1 MTDRLYYHD
10 SYVKEFDATVV
21 SCEQVPAAE
30 STPGG
35 AHGGHEGAHDAAHG
49 GERWRVVLDRTAFYP
64 TSGGQPHDVGTL
76 GGARV
81 VEVVDAEAADGPNAT
96 EPHVVHYTS
105 AEVPVGPVRGRVDW
119 ARRFDHMQQH
129 TAQHLLSAAF
139 IELFKLQTVSFHL
152 GEEICT
158 IDLKTQALTQQQLDE
173 AERRTNA
180 IIFEDR
186 VVEIRFGTAEDLA
199 AEGVRKQVEREGVL
213 RAIRVEGF
221 DFQPCGGTHLA
232 RTGQAGLV
240 LVRGMERRRD
250 AVRVEF
256 VAGGR
261 ALAVA
266 RRDFATLGEA
276 AATLTCGLPEV
287 PAVVAKLAEERRER
301 QSALKKME
309 DRLADFEAAK
319 LIGGLGGVAA
329 GDAAGAGGAR
339 IVTSSVDD
347 ASASYLALLA
357 SKTVARGSAISPV
370 IVVLTGAAGHVTLAQ
385 TKGGP
390 HHMAVALR
398 KVLETYPG
406 KGGGAK
412 DFAQATLTGAA
423 PAGSALSGFLADATR
438 AIVDSH

>member
-1 MTDRLYYHD
+1 
-10 SYVKEFDATVV
+10 
-21 SCEQVPAAE
+21 
-30 STPGG
+30 
-35 AHGGHEGAHDAAHG
+35 
-49 GERWRVVLDRTAFYP
+49 
-64 TSGGQPHDVGTL
+64 
-76 GGARV
+76 
-81 VEVVDAEAADGPNAT
+81 
-96 EPHVVHYTS
+96 
-105 AEVPVGPVRGRVDW
+105 
-119 ARRFDHMQQH
+119 
-129 TAQHLLSAAF
+129 
-139 IELFKLQTVSFHL
+139 
-152 GEEICT
+152 
-158 IDLKTQALTQQQLDE
+158 
-173 AERRTNA
+173 
-180 IIFEDR
+180 
-186 VVEIRFGTAEDLA
+186 
-199 AEGVRKQVEREGVL
+199 VL

-250 AVRVEF
+250 AVRAEF

-276 AATLTCGLPEV
+276 ASILTCGLPEV

-319 LIGGLGGVAA
+319 LIGGANGTAA

>member
-1 MTDRLYYHD
+1 MTERLYYHD
-10 SYVKEFDATVV
+10 SYLKEFDATVV
-21 SCEQVPAAE
+21 SSERVN
-30 STPGG
+30 
-35 AHGGHEGAHDAAHG
+35 DMD

-64 TSGGQPHDVGTL
+64 TSGGQPHDLGTL

-81 VEVVDAEAADGPNAT
+81 VEVVEAEALDGPNVT

-105 AEVPVGPVRGRVDW
+105 AELPAGPVRGRVDW

-158 IDLKTQALTQQQLDE
+158 IDLKTQNVTQAQLDE

-186 VVEIRFGTAEDLA
+186 VVEIRFGTAEELA
-199 AEGVRKQVEREGVL
+199 TEGVRKQVEREGVL

-240 LVRGMERRRD
+240 LIRGMERRRD

-261 ALAVA
+261 ALAAA
-266 RRDFATLGEA
+266 RRDFGRLTEA
-276 AATLTCGLPEV
+276 ATILTCGLPEV
-287 PAVVAKLAEERRER
+287 PTVVSKLAEERRER

-319 LIGGLGGVAA
+319 LLSGPPSPNFVSGSPLPGGSM
-329 GDAAGAGGAR
+329 AGAGGAR
-339 IVTSSVDD
+339 IVTSSVEDG
-347 ASASYLALLA
+347 AASYLALLA
-357 SKTVARGSAISPV
+357 SKTVARGSTISPV
-370 IVVLTGAAGHVTLAQ
+370 IVVLTGAGGHVTLAQ

-412 DFAQATLTGAA
+412 DFAQATLTNAA
-423 PAGSALSGFLADATR
+423 PATDFLTGFLAEATR
-438 AIVDSH
+438 AIVESH

>member
-1 MTDRLYYHD
+1 MTERLYYND

-21 SCEQVPAAE
+21 SCDRVGEP
-30 STPGG
+30 
-35 AHGGHEGAHDAAHG
+35 G

-64 TSGGQPHDVGTL
+64 TSGGQPHDLGTL
-76 GGARV
+76 GGAAV
-81 VEVVDAEAADGPNAT
+81 VEVADAEAPDGV

-105 AEVPVGPVRGRVDW
+105 AELLAGPVRGRVDW

-158 IDLKTQALTQQQLDE
+158 IDLKAGSLTQQQVDE

-186 VVEIRFGTAEDLA
+186 VVEIRFGTAEELA

-240 LVRGMERRRD
+240 LIRGMERRRD
-250 AVRVEF
+250 AMRLEF

-266 RRDFATLGEA
+266 RRDFGRLTEA
-276 AATLTCGLPEV
+276 ATILTCGLPEV

-319 LIGGLGGVAA
+319 LLSGPPSPGGEM
-329 GDAAGAGGAR
+329 AGAGGAR

-347 ASASYLALLA
+347 GSASYLALLA
-357 SKTVARGSAISPV
+357 SKTVARGSTISPV
-370 IVVLTGAAGHVTLAQ
+370 IVVLTGAVGHVTLAQ

-398 KVLETYPG
+398 KVLEMYPG

-412 DFAQATLTGAA
+412 DFAQATLTNVA
-423 PAGSALSGFLADATR
+423 PAADFLTGFLAEATR